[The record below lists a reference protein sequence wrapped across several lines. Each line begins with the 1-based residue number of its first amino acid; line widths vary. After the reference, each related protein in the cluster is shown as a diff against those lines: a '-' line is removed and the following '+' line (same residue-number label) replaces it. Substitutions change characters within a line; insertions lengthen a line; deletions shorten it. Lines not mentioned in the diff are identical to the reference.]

1 MTHSPANR
9 RAAGRKKIGEFSARS
24 LTGGDVD
31 LAAYDGQVLL
41 VVNTASNCGFT
52 PQYDGLQS
60 LQEQFADR
68 GFNVLGFPCDQ
79 FLHQEPGDEE
89 QIGEFCRTQYGVT
102 FPMFA
107 KVEVNGPSTHPLWLW
122 LRTFRDGIFGNK
134 VKWNFTKFLVGR
146 DGEVIRRYAPFT
158 KPERI
163 AKDIEDALVEAST
176 DR

>member
-1 MTHSPANR
+1 MTQSPANR

-24 LTGGDVD
+24 LTGDDVD

-52 PQYDGLQS
+52 PQYVGLQS